1 MGILIYKEFFS
12 ECRKISY
19 DGDVII
25 EIYKNNF
32 DDVTELMRSAE
43 KAF

>member
-1 MGILIYKEFFS
+1 
-12 ECRKISY
+12 RKISY

-32 DDVTELMRSAE
+32 DDVTELMRSAD
-43 KAF
+43 KLSKLL